1 MSVTPKLK
9 SYEEA
14 QIMHLIN
21 NVDSELMKSA
31 IKASIDILGT
41 VLLEADDENCD
52 SVSTRALWTAI
63 MASDG
68 YDSEAFIVSILSDY
82 FTEEKNPKTLNLTVP
97 YNLLSAAKT
106 LAEDKIYAEFYE
118 RLSGLLSK
126 YQAIAVYRSMYRLA
140 NIITYPPINQ
150 SMILNEVSYVKNLD
164 MTPTLYALYDL
175 VYTQAFNIVSLMDND
190 YLCDEEDLDL
200 DDDEELDERLTNF
213 ARGSEILKSEDIDK
227 LEEDT
232 KKQNFEKV
240 KGIIFSISDDES
252 IDEAVAKEF
261 NISDG
266 GIIIL
271 PKENINYIS
280 LWRMFVA
287 QNEAKPLDWITH
299 FDLKSDIRWAAK
311 TKNVENTLKVIMD
324 ELKEGSLLTL
334 HRRVAEKL
342 GISENEYVFIPYF
355 GDAVYHGNHGFISH
369 NTGEVITLSNVDWAT
384 TLHSL
389 KIK

>member
-14 QIMHLIN
+14 QIKHLIN

-31 IKASIDILGT
+31 IKTSIDILGT

-68 YDSEAFIVSILSDY
+68 YDSEAFIVSILADY

-106 LAEDKIYAEFYE
+106 LAEDKVDAEFYG

-140 NIITYPPINQ
+140 NIIMYPPINQ
-150 SMILNEVSYVKNLD
+150 SMILDEVSYVKNLD

-200 DDDEELDERLTNF
+200 DDEDLDERPTNSI
-213 ARGSEILKSEDIDK
+213 RGSEILKSEDIDK

-240 KGIIFSISDDES
+240 KDIIFSISDDES
-252 IDEAVAKEF
+252 IDEAIAEEF
-261 NISDG
+261 NIADG
-266 GIIIL
+266 GIITL
-271 PKENINYIS
+271 PKENISYIS
-280 LWRMFVA
+280 LWKMFVA
-287 QNEAKPLDWITH
+287 QNEVKPLDWVAH

-311 TKNVENTLKVIMD
+311 TKNVENTIKVITD
-324 ELKEGSLLTL
+324 ELKDGSLLTL
-334 HRRVAEKL
+334 HRRIAEKL

-355 GDAVYHGNHGFISH
+355 GDTVYHGNHGFISH

-384 TLHSL
+384 TYTFV
-389 KIK
+389 KN

>member
-106 LAEDKIYAEFYE
+106 LAEDKIDAEFYS

-126 YQAIAVYRSMYRLA
+126 Y
-140 NIITYPPINQ
+140 
-150 SMILNEVSYVKNLD
+150 
-164 MTPTLYALYDL
+164 
-175 VYTQAFNIVSLMDND
+175 
-190 YLCDEEDLDL
+190 
-200 DDDEELDERLTNF
+200 
-213 ARGSEILKSEDIDK
+213 
-227 LEEDT
+227 
-232 KKQNFEKV
+232 
-240 KGIIFSISDDES
+240 
-252 IDEAVAKEF
+252 
-261 NISDG
+261 
-266 GIIIL
+266 
-271 PKENINYIS
+271 
-280 LWRMFVA
+280 
-287 QNEAKPLDWITH
+287 
-299 FDLKSDIRWAAK
+299 
-311 TKNVENTLKVIMD
+311 
-324 ELKEGSLLTL
+324 
-334 HRRVAEKL
+334 
-342 GISENEYVFIPYF
+342 
-355 GDAVYHGNHGFISH
+355 
-369 NTGEVITLSNVDWAT
+369 
-384 TLHSL
+384 
-389 KIK
+389 

>member
-14 QIMHLIN
+14 QIKHLIN

-31 IKASIDILGT
+31 IKTSIDILGT

-68 YDSEAFIVSILSDY
+68 YDSEAFIVSILADY

-106 LAEDKIYAEFYE
+106 LAEDKVDAEFYE

-126 YQAIAVYRSMYRLA
+126 YQAIAVYRSMHRLA

-150 SMILNEVSYVKNLD
+150 SMILDEVSYVKNLD

-200 DDDEELDERLTNF
+200 NDDEDLDERPTNF
-213 ARGSEILKSEDIDK
+213 IGDSEILKSEDIDK

-240 KGIIFSISDDES
+240 KDIIFSISDDES
-252 IDEAVAKEF
+252 IDEAIAKEF
-261 NISDG
+261 NIADG
-266 GIIIL
+266 GIITL
-271 PKENINYIS
+271 PKENISYIS
-280 LWRMFVA
+280 LWKIFVA
-287 QNEAKPLDWITH
+287 QNGVKPLDWITH

-311 TKNVENTLKVIMD
+311 TKNVENTIKVIMD

-334 HRRVAEKL
+334 HRRIAEKL
-342 GISENEYVFIPYF
+342 GVSENEYVFIPYF
-355 GDAVYHGNHGFISH
+355 GDTVYHGNYGFVSN
-369 NTGEVITLSNVDWAT
+369 NTGEVITLCNVDWAT
-384 TLHSL
+384 TYAS
-389 KIK
+389 IKN

>member
-1 MSVTPKLK
+1 MSVAPKLK

-14 QIMHLIN
+14 QINHLIN

-31 IKASIDILGT
+31 IKTSIDILGT

-68 YDSEAFIVSILSDY
+68 YDSEAFIVSILADY

-106 LAEDKIYAEFYE
+106 LAEDKVDAEFYG

-126 YQAIAVYRSMYRLA
+126 YQAIAVYRSMHRLA

-150 SMILNEVSYVKNLD
+150 SMILDEVSYVKNLD

-190 YLCDEEDLDL
+190 YLCNEEDLDL
-200 DDDEELDERLTNF
+200 NDDEDLDERPTNF
-213 ARGSEILKSEDIDK
+213 IRGSEILKPEDIDK

-240 KGIIFSISDDES
+240 KDIIFSISDDES
-252 IDEAVAKEF
+252 IDEAIAKEF
-261 NISDG
+261 NIADG
-266 GIIIL
+266 GIITL
-271 PKENINYIS
+271 PKENISYIG
-280 LWRMFVA
+280 LWKIFVA
-287 QNEAKPLDWITH
+287 QNRVTPLDWVAH

-311 TKNVENTLKVIMD
+311 TKNVENTIKVIMD
-324 ELKEGSLLTL
+324 ELKDGSLLTL

-355 GDAVYHGNHGFISH
+355 GDTVYHGNHGFISH
-369 NTGEVITLSNVDWAT
+369 HTGEVITLSNVDWAT
-384 TLHSL
+384 TYTIV
-389 KIK
+389 KN

>member
-14 QIMHLIN
+14 QIKHLIN

-31 IKASIDILGT
+31 INTSIDILGT

-68 YDSEAFIVSILSDY
+68 YDSEAFIVAILADY

-106 LAEDKIYAEFYE
+106 LAEDKVDAEFYG

-140 NIITYPPINQ
+140 NIIMYPPINQ
-150 SMILNEVSYVKNLD
+150 SMILDEVSYVKNLD
-164 MTPTLYALYDL
+164 MAPTLYALYDL
-175 VYTQAFNIVSLMDND
+175 LYTQAFNIVSLMDND
-190 YLCDEEDLDL
+190 YLCDEEDLDS
-200 DDDEELDERLTNF
+200 DDEELDERQTNEI
-213 ARGSEILKSEDIDK
+213 RGSEIIKSK
-227 LEEDT
+227 LEEDK

-240 KGIIFSISDDES
+240 KDIIFNISDDES

-261 NISDG
+261 NIAEG

-271 PKENINYIS
+271 PKENISYIR
-280 LWRMFVA
+280 LWKMFVA
-287 QNEAKPLDWITH
+287 QNEVKPLDWITH

-311 TKNVENTLKVIMD
+311 TKNVENTIKVIVD
-324 ELKEGSLLTL
+324 ELKDGSLLTL

-342 GISENEYVFIPYF
+342 GVSENEYVFIPYF
-355 GDAVYHGNHGFISH
+355 GDTVYHGNHGFISH
-369 NTGEVITLSNVDWAT
+369 NTGEVITLSNVDWTT

>member
-14 QIMHLIN
+14 QIKHLIN

-31 IKASIDILGT
+31 IKTSIDILGT
-41 VLLEADDENCD
+41 ILLEADDENCD

-68 YDSEAFIVSILSDY
+68 YDPEAFIVSILADY
-82 FTEEKNPKTLNLTVP
+82 FTEEKTPKTLNLTVP

-106 LAEDKIYAEFYE
+106 LAEDKVDAEFFG

-150 SMILNEVSYVKNLD
+150 SMILDEVSYVKNLD

-200 DDDEELDERLTNF
+200 NDDEDLDERPTNEI
-213 ARGSEILKSEDIDK
+213 RGSEIIKSK

-240 KGIIFSISDDES
+240 KDIIFSISDDES
-252 IDEAVAKEF
+252 IDEAIAEEF
-261 NISDG
+261 NIADG
-266 GIIIL
+266 GIITL
-271 PKENINYIS
+271 PKENISYIS
-280 LWRMFVA
+280 LWKMFVA
-287 QNEAKPLDWITH
+287 QNEVKPLDWVAH

-311 TKNVENTLKVIMD
+311 TKNVENTIKVIMD
-324 ELKEGSLLTL
+324 ELKDGSLLTL
-334 HRRVAEKL
+334 HRRIAEKL

-355 GDAVYHGNHGFISH
+355 GDTVYHGNHGFISH

-384 TLHSL
+384 TYTFV
-389 KIK
+389 KN

>member
-14 QIMHLIN
+14 QINHLIN

-31 IKASIDILGT
+31 IKTSIDILGT

-68 YDSEAFIVSILSDY
+68 YDSEAFIVSILADY

-106 LAEDKIYAEFYE
+106 LAEDKVDAEFYG

-150 SMILNEVSYVKNLD
+150 SMILDEVSYVKNLD

-190 YLCDEEDLDL
+190 YLLDEEDLDL
-200 DDDEELDERLTNF
+200 NDDDEDLYERPTNF
-213 ARGSEILKSEDIDK
+213 IRGSEILKSEDIDK

-240 KGIIFSISDDES
+240 KDIIFSISDDES
-252 IDEAVAKEF
+252 IDEAIAKEF
-261 NISDG
+261 NIADG
-266 GIIIL
+266 GIITL
-271 PKENINYIS
+271 PKENISYIS
-280 LWRMFVA
+280 LWKMFVA
-287 QNEAKPLDWITH
+287 QNGVKPLDWITH

-311 TKNVENTLKVIMD
+311 TKNVKNTIKVIID

-334 HRRVAEKL
+334 HRRIAEKL

-355 GDAVYHGNHGFISH
+355 GDTVYHGNHGFISH

-384 TLHSL
+384 TYTFV
-389 KIK
+389 KN

>member
-14 QIMHLIN
+14 QIKHLIN

-31 IKASIDILGT
+31 INTSIDILGT

-68 YDSEAFIVSILSDY
+68 YDSEAFIVSILADY
-82 FTEEKNPKTLNLTVP
+82 FTEEKNPKTLNITVP

-106 LAEDKIYAEFYE
+106 LAEDKVDAEFYG

-140 NIITYPPINQ
+140 NIIMYPPINQ
-150 SMILNEVSYVKNLD
+150 SMILDEVSYVKNLD

-200 DDDEELDERLTNF
+200 DDDEDLDERPTNSI
-213 ARGSEILKSEDIDK
+213 RGSEILKSEDIDK
-227 LEEDT
+227 LEEDV
-232 KKQNFEKV
+232 KKQNFERIKD
-240 KGIIFSISDDES
+240 IIFSISDDES

-266 GIIIL
+266 GIITL
-271 PKENINYIS
+271 PKENISYIR
-280 LWRMFVA
+280 LWKIFVA
-287 QNEAKPLDWITH
+287 ENGVKPLDWVTH
-299 FDLKSDIRWAAK
+299 FNLKSDIRWAAN
-311 TKNVENTLKVIMD
+311 TKNVENTIKVIID

-334 HRRVAEKL
+334 HRRIAEKL
-342 GISENEYVFIPYF
+342 GVSENEYVFIPYF
-355 GDAVYHGNHGFISH
+355 GDTVYHGNYGFVSH
-369 NTGEVITLSNVDWAT
+369 NTGEVITLCNVDWAT